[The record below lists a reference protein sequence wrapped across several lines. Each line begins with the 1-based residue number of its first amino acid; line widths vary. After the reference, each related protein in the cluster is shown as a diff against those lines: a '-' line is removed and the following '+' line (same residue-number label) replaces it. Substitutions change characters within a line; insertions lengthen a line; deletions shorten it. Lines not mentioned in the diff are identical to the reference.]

1 METSPLFA
9 YLSLREENLEGVAS
23 TRQKGHVPPVEA
35 GPGSDQSGVFCST
48 HTHMPTHTCTHTL
61 PHTHAPVLTWK
72 QRPALLE
79 GDG

>member
-23 TRQKGHVPPVEA
+23 TRQKDHVPPVEA

-48 HTHMPTHTCTHTL
+48 HTHMHTL